1 MSKNPHA
8 TVFKVYKDNPEL
20 SKIDKAVEAM
30 RNGGVVIYPTDT
42 VYAMGCDLYN
52 AKAIERITKIKSF
65 SRQKPDF
72 SIICENISQ
81 VSQFTKIIGNDVF
94 KMMKKVLPGPYTFIL
109 QANNKIPKA
118 INQKRKTIG
127 ARVPDNNIT
136 LALVRA
142 LGHPLITTS
151 VKEEDEIIEY
161 YTDPHDIVDKF
172 ESQVDI
178 IIDGGMS
185 GNTPSTIVD
194 CTTEVPII
202 IREGLGKLEDL
213 I

>member
-1 MSKNPHA
+1 
-8 TVFKVYKDNPEL
+8 
-20 SKIDKAVEAM
+20 
-30 RNGGVVIYPTDT
+30 
-42 VYAMGCDLYN
+42 
-52 AKAIERITKIKSF
+52 
-65 SRQKPDF
+65 
-72 SIICENISQ
+72 
-81 VSQFTKIIGNDVF
+81 
-94 KMMKKVLPGPYTFIL
+94 L